1 MKKFFKP
8 ACLLLYLL
16 TIIVFFFIGAS
27 FVGITGLAKNQGLAG
42 GAILVFY
49 ALNFAFFALI
59 ASILVVYRFPHSVI
73 VKANK
78 ILSISLI
85 VLVVILTY
93 LFLQRK
99 KAKAETKIS
108 THSLF
113 VQADNNAGESE
124 SMGMGL
130 FYPDFSEKMVIY
142 FYGNPNTSKAVIEH
156 PPIDS
161 IVFYKTEHGNMDIS
175 YAPPWLVPEHLKL
188 DYGIIYF
195 KVLSISRDFAEVVV
209 NSTNSKVAYVS
220 RYAGTVSLWPE
231 FLLGVYS
238 VEFISETEHSV
249 FIKPLAHA
257 SEVNTKYEIMQP
269 KVIKGDW
276 MQVELFLDGFVSVGF
291 GWIKWKAGDRHL
303 LRYSLLC

>member
-16 TIIVFFFIGAS
+16 TIVVFFFVGAS
-27 FVGITGLAKNQGLAG
+27 FVGITGMAKNQGLAG
-42 GAILVFY
+42 GAIVFFY
-49 ALNFAFFALI
+49 AVNFSFFALI
-59 ASILVVYRFPHSVI
+59 ASILMVHRFSHAVI
-73 VKANK
+73 IKANK
-78 ILSISLI
+78 LLSILLI
-85 VLVVILTY
+85 VLIVVFTY

-99 KAKAETKIS
+99 KARAENS
-108 THSLF
+108 SSHQFAF
-113 VQADNNAGESE
+113 VQGSDNADDV

-130 FYPDFSEKMVIY
+130 FYPSITENNVLY
-142 FYGNPNTSKAVIEH
+142 FYGNPNISEAVIEH

-188 DYGIIYF
+188 DYDIIYF
-195 KVLSISRDFAEVVV
+195 KVLSISSDFAEVVV
-209 NSTNSKVAYVS
+209 NSTNSQVAYVS

-238 VEFISETEHSV
+238 VEFISETERPLL
-249 FIKPLAHA
+249 IKPLSHA
-257 SEVNTKYEIMQP
+257 SEVNIKYDIMKP
-269 KVIKGDW
+269 KVIKDDW
-276 MQVELFLDGFVSVGF
+276 MQVELFSDDFVSVGF
-291 GWIKWKAGDRHL
+291 GWVKWKDGPKHL